1 MVHKTSFVRQ
11 FFIILLVGVTFF
23 ALFRY
28 YNTSEGFQ
36 TDNTILFTAKM
47 NGTNITASNNII
59 NKPRGSFLRV
69 TGGQQELTING
80 IDRTLGG
87 FLQDVKIEYLKGS
100 TWTEIT
106 SLITTTNPQGIRS
119 TSSLIGYANGSDT
132 KIKIVNH
139 DGYSILKTGKATGTQ
154 IPLPAELSKIGPSI
168 KISNISLGYVPGDI
182 KPNVDN
188 IKVSLTFR

>member
-1 MVHKTSFVRQ
+1 MVRKTSFVRQ
-11 FFIILLVGVTFF
+11 FFIILLVGVTLF

-36 TDNTILFTAKM
+36 TDNKISFTAKM
-47 NGTNITASNNII
+47 NGTNITPSNII
-59 NKPRGSFLRV
+59 NKPRGSLLNAN
-69 TGGQQELTING
+69 GGQQELTITG
-80 IDRTLGG
+80 IDRNLGG
-87 FLQDVKIEYLKGS
+87 FLQDVKIEYLKES

-106 SLITTTNPQGIRS
+106 SLVTKTNPQGIRS
-119 TSSLIGYANGSDT
+119 TSSGIGYANGSDT
-132 KIKIVNH
+132 KIKIVNR
-139 DGYSILKTGKATGTQ
+139 DGYSILKTGTATGTQ

-168 KISNISLGYVPGDI
+168 KISNISAGNVPSDI